1 MCERGKGRKREREGI
16 GFVRNGNELTSMI
29 KFEHLSVGKDGE
41 REREK
46 ERKRE
51 RERCRERE
59 HRRTHHSQS
68 VNPKTRITL

>member
-16 GFVRNGNELTSMI
+16 GFVKNGNELTSMI

-46 ERKRE
+46 EREEKDVE
-51 RERCRERE
+51 RERTQEDA
-59 HRRTHHSQS
+59 SLAIPQS
-68 VNPKTRITL
+68 KD

>member
-46 ERKRE
+46 EKEKRDGE
-51 RERCRERE
+51 REKE
-59 HRRTHHSQS
+59 HRTTHLSPS
-68 VNPKTRITL
+68 VNAKTRINL